1 MFKIGVMAS
10 GGGSNFKA
18 IIDRIGEG
26 DLEAQCKFLITN
38 NANCGAAGHAKAYG
52 IPVHHISGKTHPD
65 QAAYEAAMLEVLD
78 KYDVDLLILAGYMKA
93 LPVCMLER
101 MPDRI
106 LNIHPSLLPKFG
118 GKGFWGHFVH
128 EAVLA
133 AHETESGPTVHLVSE
148 QIDCG
153 RVLAQVKVPVM
164 PDDTPDT
171 LAARVL
177 VQEHGLFWKTIR
189 DYAKEIGRSN
199 TVSF

>member
-38 NANCGAAGHAKAYG
+38 NGDCGAVSHAKSYG
-52 IPVHHISGKTHPD
+52 IPVHHISGKTHPE
-65 QAAYEAAMLEVLD
+65 QADFEKAMLEVLD

-93 LPVCMLER
+93 LPLCMLKR
-101 MPDRI
+101 MPNRI
-106 LNIHPSLLPKFG
+106 LNIHPSLLPKYG
-118 GKGFWGHFVH
+118 GKGFFGHHVH
-128 EAVLA
+128 EAVIA
-133 AHETESGPTVHLVSE
+133 AHDTESGPTVHLVSE

-153 RVLAQVKVPVM
+153 RILAQTKVPVLEG
-164 PDDTPDT
+164 DTAET

-177 VQEHGLFWKTIR
+177 VQEHALYWKTI
-189 DYAKEIGRSN
+189 KEYWESISG
-199 TVSF
+199 

>member
-1 MFKIGVMAS
+1 MAS

-18 IIDRIGEG
+18 IIDHIGEG

-38 NANCGAAGHAKAYG
+38 NAGCGAVHHAEEFG
-52 IPVHHISGKTHPD
+52 IPVHHISGKTHLD
-65 QAAYEAAMLEVLD
+65 QAAFEAAMLEVLD

-93 LPVCMLER
+93 LPLCMLKR

-118 GKGFWGHFVH
+118 GKGFFGHHVH

-133 AHETESGPTVHLVSE
+133 AHETESGATVHLVSE
-148 QIDCG
+148 EIDRG
-153 RVLAQVKVPVM
+153 RILAQTKVPVM
-164 PDDTPDT
+164 PDDTADT

-177 VQEHGLFWKTIR
+177 VQEHALYWKTIR
-189 DYAKEIGRSN
+189 DYAKSLGLH
-199 TVSF
+199 

>member
-18 IIDRIGEG
+18 IIDRIGAG
-26 DLEAQCKFLITN
+26 DLDAQCKFLITN
-38 NANCGAAGHAKAYG
+38 NGGCGAVNLAKEYG

-65 QAAYEAAMLEVLD
+65 QAAFEAAMLDVLD

-93 LPVCMLER
+93 LPLCMLKR
-101 MPDRI
+101 MPNRI

-118 GKGFWGHFVH
+118 GKGFWGHHVH

-148 QIDCG
+148 EIDRG
-153 RVLAQVKVPVM
+153 RILAQTKVPVM
-164 PDDTPDT
+164 PDDDADT

-177 VQEHGLFWKTIR
+177 VQEHALYWKTIKE
-189 DYAKEIGRSN
+189 YAESLGLH
-199 TVSF
+199 